1 MKFFHRATAGLS
13 ARYLAAALGVS
24 ALANQACFAAPPK
37 PIASTAIVNTETPGH
52 AAKIEADIK
61 GQKNLYLVVTDG
73 GNGFGS
79 DWANWAEPKLI
90 GPKGELKLTDL
101 KWKNASADWG
111 NVGVNKNVN
120 GGDLRIAG
128 KPVEFGIGTHANSII
143 HFELPEGYEKFVSRA
158 GIDNG
163 GSDQGMGS
171 SVQFFVYTSA
181 PGPIGQNAPVDRT
194 PENAVAGLDV
204 TDGVEL
210 NLFAAEPMLLSPSN
224 IDIDHLGRVWVCEV
238 VNYRRFANGNNAER
252 VEGDRILILEDTNG
266 DGMADKET
274 VFYQGRDIDSAHGV
288 CVLGNR
294 VIVSAGDSVLSF
306 YDDNG
311 DSKADRKEVL
321 FTGIKGTQ
329 HDHGIHSFMF
339 GPDGRLYFNF
349 GNSGEELHNPD
360 GSIVVD
366 VAGNEVRAARKPYQE
381 GMAFRCEL
389 DGSKVDTL
397 GWNFRNN
404 WELCVDSFGTV
415 WQSDNDDDGNK
426 GVRINY
432 VMEYGNYGYKDELTG
447 AGWQTPRTNME
458 EEIPRRH
465 WHLNDPGVVPNLLQ
479 TGAGSPTGILIYE
492 GDKLPERFINQ
503 LIHCDAGPNVVRSYA
518 ATDDG
523 AGYKAEINDI
533 LNGTRDQWF
542 RPSDVCVAPDGSLIV
557 ADWYDPGVGGHRQ
570 GDVDRG
576 RLFRVALPGQ
586 KYSVPKHDF
595 SNVEGAAEALKSPN
609 TATRYLAFTKLKESG
624 AAAETV
630 LAKMFESDP
639 NPRFR
644 SRALWLLGQI
654 EGKTQKY
661 VELAIADKDKDIRI
675 AGIRLARRME
685 VDVIP
690 VVEKLVKD
698 ESTQVRREC
707 AIALSR
713 VTGKNAVALLVEL
726 LKKMDVNDRWSL
738 EALGIGAN
746 HRFDELL
753 AMADKASLP
762 QISTPIAKYGD
773 NLDALLWRSRDTEF
787 SGVPAD
793 NRKLLKFG
801 DVEFL
806 EPHSVIAFRIAER
819 VAYPSGPKGQ
829 TPQGDSP
836 AAGAWFRALDFQP
849 ADATAAACLALLK
862 SASKVGLKRLDS
874 SQRAFVISEALKRVH
889 AKDLSDP
896 EIASILDAAVEQS
909 KTGGQFVSLVRQTRL
924 EKHYP
929 AILEL
934 AQKGSFEQ
942 SGVEAISALLEL
954 KQWDLIGSALRGDD
968 TAAAIATADALG
980 NSQNGAISGLLLPVI
995 KNVDVN
1001 IDVRRASVK
1010 AASKAGNAAM
1020 ELVKLVDEK
1029 SLDPEL
1035 EQSVAAALHSSPH
1048 RNAREAA
1055 QRLFPLPPSKDNM
1068 PTPPISELA
1077 KLKGDVANGRMVFFS
1092 TGTCHKCHV
1101 VDGMG
1106 REIGPNLT
1114 EIGSKLSREAMFESV
1129 LYPSA
1134 GISHNF
1140 ELWTV
1145 VKTDGTTLNG
1155 LLVSNTDAEVSI
1167 KGDDALVRAIPK
1179 SEVEELVKQKISL
1192 MPADLQKTMTT
1203 QELADVVDY
1212 MQTLKKK

>member
-1 MKFFHRATAGLS
+1 MLIRPLASLAALALLS
-13 ARYLAAALGVS
+13 ASGF
-24 ALANQACFAAPPK
+24 CFAQEPK
-37 PIASTAIVNTETPGH
+37 FQSKVINRETPGH
-52 AAKIEADIK
+52 AVEIDVDVTGAKE
-61 GQKNLYLVVTDG
+61 LYLVVRDG
-73 GNGFGS
+73 GDGFGA
-79 DWANWAEPKLI
+79 DWADWAEPRLVT
-90 GPKGELKLTDL
+90 PSGEKKLTEI
-101 KWKNASADWG
+101 KWKSAGADWG
-111 NVGVNKNVN
+111 NVAVGKNA
-120 GGDLRIAG
+120 GGDAMKIAG
-128 KPVEFGIGTHANSII
+128 KAVEYGIGTHANSVIG
-143 HFELPEGYEKFVSRA
+143 FDLPAGTTRFKARG

-163 GSDQGMGS
+163 GSGQPLGS
-171 SVQFFVYTSA
+171 SVQFAVYTQK
-181 PGPIGQNAPVDRT
+181 PPVQVTQGSVPAGGGSREAKD
-194 PENAVAGLDV
+194 AVSGLDV
-204 TDGVEL
+204 AEGLEAL
-210 NLFAAEPMLLSPSN
+210 LFASEASNPAMLNPTS

-238 VNYRRFANGNNAER
+238 VNYRHRKGER
-252 VEGDRILILEDTNG
+252 KEGDRILILEDTNG
-266 DGMADKET
+266 DGVADKQT
-274 VFYQGRDIDSAHGV
+274 VFHQGTDVDSAHGI
-288 CVLGNR
+288 CVLPTPSGKGTKI
-294 VIVSAGDSVLSF
+294 IVSANDNVFFLHDEDGDLKS
-306 YDDNG
+306 D
-311 DSKADRKEVL
+311 KKEML
-321 FTGIKGTQ
+321 FTGIAGTQ
-329 HDHGIHSFMF
+329 HDHGIHAFHF
-339 GPDGRLYFNF
+339 GPDGKLYFNF
-349 GNSGEELHNPD
+349 GNSGNQIKDKD
-360 GSIVVD
+360 GKQIVD
-366 VAGNEVRAARKPYQE
+366 MAGNEVTAARKPYQE
-381 GMAFRCEL
+381 GMVFRCNM
-389 DGSKVDTL
+389 DGSEFETL

-518 ATDDG
+518 VTDDG

-570 GDVDRG
+570 GDIDRG

-595 SNVEGAAEALKSPN
+595 STVEGAAEALKSPN

-624 AAAETV
+624 AAAEAV

-661 VELAIADKDKDIRI
+661 VDLAIGDKDKDIRI
-675 AGIRLARRME
+675 AGIRLARRRNL
-685 VDVIP
+685 DAIP
-690 VVEKLVKD
+690 VVEKMVKD
-698 ESTQVRREC
+698 ESPQVRREC
-707 AIALSR
+707 AIFLSR
-713 VTGKNAVALLVEL
+713 TKLSDRISLWNEL
-726 LKKMDVNDRWSL
+726 ARTYPKDDRWYL
-738 EALGIGAN
+738 EAIGIAAGGNNAG
-746 HRFDELL
+746 DWDSLL
-753 AMADKASLP
+753 SSSNARP
-762 QISTPIAKYGD
+762 Q
-773 NLDALLWRSRDTEF
+773 DAEVHNDIIWRSRGRVGARKKGVVIQQQVENIAVDEF
-787 SGVPAD
+787 SSA
-793 NRKLLKFG
+793 
-801 DVEFL
+801 
-806 EPHSVIAFRIAER
+806 SAFPNATAEVSR
-819 VAYPSGPKGQ
+819 M
-829 TPQGDSP
+829 
-836 AAGAWFRALDFQP
+836 FRSLDFEDNSIASTICMELLEGVEADEANTVLGSFVVTESLNRLEATEA
-849 ADATAAACLALLK
+849 ADARVKKILGKSLDGSGGTSTFTQLVKRFQITDRYPELLLL
-862 SASKVGLKRLDS
+862 SQ
-874 SQRAFVISEALKRVH
+874 QRAQ
-889 AKDLSDP
+889 
-896 EIASILDAAVEQS
+896 EQ
-909 KTGGQFVSLVRQTRL
+909 V
-924 EKHYP
+924 
-929 AILEL
+929 
-934 AQKGSFEQ
+934 
-942 SGVEAISALLEL
+942 GVEAISALLEL

-980 NSQNGAISGLLLPVI
+980 NSQNGAISGLLLPVV
-995 KNVDVN
+995 NNAEVN
-1001 IDVRRASVK
+1001 IDVRRAAVK

-1029 SLDPEL
+1029 TLDPEL

-1077 KLKGDVANGRMVFFS
+1077 KLQGDVANGRMVYFS

-1155 LLVSNTDAEVSI
+1155 LLVSNTDAEVTI

>member
-1 MKFFHRATAGLS
+1 MLFLKRVGCC
-13 ARYLAAALGVS
+13 LAASVTMS
-24 ALANQACFAAPPK
+24 LAGSSLFAVAPPK
-37 PIASTAIVNTETPGH
+37 PIASTPVVTSETPDH
-52 AAKIEADIK
+52 SVKIEAELK
-61 GQKNLYLVVTDG
+61 GAKNLYLVVTDG
-73 GNGFGS
+73 GNGYGS

-90 GPKGELKLTDL
+90 GSKGELKLTDL
-101 KWKNASADWG
+101 KWKDAATGWG
-111 NVGVNKNVN
+111 EVGINKNVN
-120 GGDLRIAG
+120 GGDMKING
-128 KPVEFGIGTHANSII
+128 KPVPFGIGTHANSVI
-143 HFELPEGYEKFVSRA
+143 HFELPEGYDKFVARA
-158 GIDNG
+158 GLDNG
-163 GSDQGMGS
+163 GTDQGMGT
-171 SVQFFVYTSA
+171 SVQFFVYTEN
-181 PGPIGQNAPVDRT
+181 PGPVDGSTPTVDRT

-204 TDGVEL
+204 TEGVEL
-210 NLFAAEPMLLSPSN
+210 KLFAAEPMLLSPSN
-224 IDIDHLGRVWVCEV
+224 IDIDHLGRIWVCEV

-252 VEGDRILILEDTNG
+252 VEGDRILILEDTDG

-274 VFYQGRDIDSAHGV
+274 VFYQGREIDSAHGV

-294 VIVSAGDSVLSF
+294 VIVSAGDSVFSF

-329 HDHGIHSFMF
+329 HDHGIHSFTF

-349 GNSGEELHNPD
+349 GNAGEELHNPD

-447 AGWQTPRTNME
+447 AGWQTPRTNIE

-518 ATDDG
+518 VTDDG

-542 RPSDVCVAPDGSLIV
+542 RPSDVCVAPDGSLII

-595 SNVEGAAEALKSPN
+595 STVEGAAEALKSPN

-624 AAAETV
+624 AAAEAV
-630 LAKMFESDP
+630 LAKMFASDP

-654 EGKTQKY
+654 DGKTQKY
-661 VELAIADKDKDIRI
+661 VDLAIADKDKDIRI
-675 AGIRLARRME
+675 AGIRLARRTGL
-685 VDVIP
+685 DVMP
-690 VVEKLVKD
+690 VLEKLAED
-698 ESTQVRREC
+698 ESPQVRREC
-707 AIALSR
+707 AIALRLAPRSGSGPIWN
-713 VTGKNAVALLVEL
+713 TIAGKNVG
-726 LKKMDVNDRWSL
+726 DDRWYL
-738 EALGIGAN
+738 EALALAVEGGPKHEWN
-746 HRFDELL
+746 TNLLRFDAAIAATKDANPDAEYSYSSAEVDLIWRARGSLAQTMKIPVIVSQALRNKDKDVSRLFRSFDFEVVADSQNSISSQLLKVVEMVPKLRLKPEVAELLLRESLARLDADDRGRPVVKDAMERLLENSAGKPEFVRLVKQFADSQRYSKVL
-753 AMADKASLP
+753 AMAQEHP
-762 QISTPIAKYGD
+762 
-773 NLDALLWRSRDTEF
+773 TEQ
-787 SGVPAD
+787 
-793 NRKLLKFG
+793 L
-801 DVEFL
+801 
-806 EPHSVIAFRIAER
+806 
-819 VAYPSGPKGQ
+819 
-829 TPQGDSP
+829 
-836 AAGAWFRALDFQP
+836 
-849 ADATAAACLALLK
+849 
-862 SASKVGLKRLDS
+862 
-874 SQRAFVISEALKRVH
+874 
-889 AKDLSDP
+889 
-896 EIASILDAAVEQS
+896 
-909 KTGGQFVSLVRQTRL
+909 
-924 EKHYP
+924 
-929 AILEL
+929 
-934 AQKGSFEQ
+934 
-942 SGVEAISALLEL
+942 GVEAISALLEL
-954 KQWDLIGSALRGDD
+954 KQWDLIGNALRGDD
-968 TAAAIATADALG
+968 TAAAIATADVLG
-980 NSQNGAISGLLLPVI
+980 NSQNGAISGLLLPVV
-995 KNVDVN
+995 NDAEVN
-1001 IDVRRASVK
+1001 IDVRRAAVK

-1029 SLDPEL
+1029 TLDPEL
-1035 EQSVAAALHSSPH
+1035 EQSVAAALHSSPSGQ
-1048 RNAREAA
+1048 AREAG

-1068 PTPPISELA
+1068 PTPPISELT
-1077 KLKGDVANGRMVFFS
+1077 KLKGDLANGRMVFFS

-1101 VDGMG
+1101 VDNMG

-1203 QELADVVDY
+1203 QELADVTEY
-1212 MQTLKKK
+1212 MQSLKKK

>member
-1 MKFFHRATAGLS
+1 MISIRPFCGLVAATLMTS
-13 ARYLAAALGVS
+13 VS
-24 ALANQACFAAPPK
+24 LAAPPK
-37 PIASTAIVNTETPGH
+37 PVASTSVVNSETPGYSV
-52 AAKIEADIK
+52 KVEANIK
-61 GQKNLYLVVTDG
+61 GAKNLFLVVTDG

-79 DWANWAEPKLI
+79 DWADWAEPKLV

-101 KWKNASADWG
+101 KWKSAAADWG
-111 NVGVNKNVN
+111 NVHVNKNAN
-120 GGDLRIAG
+120 GQPLSIAG
-128 KPVEFGIGTHANSII
+128 KAVEFGIGTHANSII
-143 HFELPEGYEKFVSRA
+143 HFELPEGYEKFVARA
-158 GIDNG
+158 GLDNG
-163 GSDQGMGS
+163 GTDQNMGT
-171 SVQFFVYTSA
+171 SVQFFVYTEA

-194 PENAVAGLDV
+194 PETALAGLDV
-204 TDGVEL
+204 ADGLEVQ
-210 NLFAAEPMLLSPSN
+210 LFAAEPMLLSPSN
-224 IDIDHLGRVWVCEV
+224 IDIDHMGRIWVCEV
-238 VNYRRFANGNNAER
+238 VNYRRFANGNNPER

-266 DGMADKET
+266 DGTADKET

-294 VIVSAGDSVLSF
+294 VIVSAGDSVFSF

-311 DSKADRKEVL
+311 DLKADRKEVL

-329 HDHGIHSFMF
+329 HDHGIHSFTF

-432 VMEYGNYGYKDELTG
+432 VMEYGNYGYKDEITG

-492 GDKLPERFINQ
+492 GDKLPERFLNQ

-518 ATDDG
+518 VTDDG
-523 AGYKAEINDI
+523 AGYKAEINNI

-576 RLFRVALPGQ
+576 RLFRVSMPGQ

-595 SNVEGAAEALKSPN
+595 STVEGAAEALKSPN
-609 TATRYLAFTKLKESG
+609 VATRYLAFTKLKESG
-624 AAAETV
+624 AAAEAV
-630 LAKMFESDP
+630 LAKMFSSDP

-654 EGKTQKY
+654 DGKTQKY
-661 VELAIADKDKDIRI
+661 VDLAIADKDTDIRI
-675 AGIRLARRME
+675 AGIRLARRMSL
-685 VDVIP
+685 DVIP

-698 ESTQVRREC
+698 ESPQVRREC
-707 AIALSR
+707 AIALRHVSDSKK
-713 VTGKNAVALLVEL
+713 TALWIQLTS
-726 LKKMDVNDRWSL
+726 DYPAGDRWYL
-738 EALGIGAN
+738 EALGIAVDADPKTGWSKSLSALTQKKPVGA
-746 HRFDELL
+746 
-753 AMADKASLP
+753 
-762 QISTPIAKYGD
+762 I
-773 NLDALLWRSRDTEF
+773 LDVIWRSRGDVGVVMK
-787 SGVPAD
+787 SGVIATLAASRNTKSEEVLRYFRSLDFEDRAKVSEYCLMLLGKEILAKAD
-793 NRKLLKFG
+793 PSLSSVLI
-801 DVEFL
+801 VE
-806 EPHSVIAFRIAER
+806 
-819 VAYPSGPKGQ
+819 
-829 TPQGDSP
+829 
-836 AAGAWFRALDFQP
+836 ALDRLNGKTNAAVNEVLSGMLKQTAGTAEFVRLVKRFQ
-849 ADATAAACLALLK
+849 ATERYGELL
-862 SASKVGLKRLDS
+862 
-874 SQRAFVISEALKRVH
+874 
-889 AKDLSDP
+889 
-896 EIASILDAAVEQS
+896 EIAQS
-909 KTGGQFVSLVRQTRL
+909 KPS
-924 EKHYP
+924 
-929 AILEL
+929 
-934 AQKGSFEQ
+934 EQ
-942 SGVEAISALLEL
+942 LGVESITALLEL
-954 KQWDLIGSALRGDD
+954 KQWELLTGALKGEDSAK
-968 TAAAIATADALG
+968 AIATCEALG
-980 NSQNGAISGLLLPVI
+980 NSQNGAINGLLLPVV
-995 KNVDVN
+995 KNADVN
-1001 IDVRRASVK
+1001 IDVRRAAVK
-1010 AASKAGNAAM
+1010 ALSRVNNGAM
-1020 ELVKLVDEK
+1020 ELVKLVEAKEHDTA
-1029 SLDPEL
+1029 LD
-1035 EQSVAAALHSSPH
+1035 QSIAAAMHSSPS

-1055 QRLFPLPPSKDNM
+1055 QRMFPLPPSKDNM

-1077 KLKGDVANGRMVFFS
+1077 KLKGDVPNGKMVFFS

-1140 ELWTV
+1140 ETWTV
-1145 VKTDGTTLNG
+1145 LLTSGTTVSG
-1155 LLVSNTDAEVSI
+1155 LLVSNTDAEVAI
-1167 KGDDALVRAIPK
+1167 KGDDAIVRTFPK
-1179 SEVEELVKQKISL
+1179 SDVEELVKQKISL

-1203 QELADVVDY
+1203 QELADVVEF

>member
-1 MKFFHRATAGLS
+1 MITARSMYCLPILFFAGS
-13 ARYLAAALGVS
+13 AFGFQAA
-24 ALANQACFAAPPK
+24 K
-37 PIASTAIVNTETPGH
+37 PITSSTVITTDTPGYS
-52 AAKIEADIK
+52 AKIEANIK
-61 GQKNLYLVVTDG
+61 GAKNLYLVVTDG

-79 DWANWAEPKLI
+79 DWANWAEPTLV
-90 GPKGELKLTDL
+90 GSKGELKLTDL

-111 NVGVNKNVN
+111 NVGINKNVD
-120 GGDLRIAG
+120 GGAMKIAG

-143 HFELPEGYEKFVSRA
+143 HFELPEGYDKFVARA

-252 VEGDRILILEDTNG
+252 VEGDRILILEDTNN

-294 VIVSAGDSVLSF
+294 VIVSAGDSVFSF

-321 FTGIKGTQ
+321 FTGIKGIQ
-329 HDHGIHSFMF
+329 HDHGIHSFTF

-366 VAGNEVRAARKPYQE
+366 VAGNEVRAQRKPYQE

-432 VMEYGNYGYKDELTG
+432 VMEYGNYGYKDEITG

-492 GDKLPERFINQ
+492 GDKLPERFVNQ

-518 ATDDG
+518 VTDDG

-570 GDVDRG
+570 GDVERG
-576 RLFRVALPGQ
+576 RLFRVSLPGQ
-586 KYSVPKHDF
+586 NYTVPKHDF
-595 SNVEGAAEALKSPN
+595 STVEGAAAALKSPN
-609 TATRYLAFTKLKESG
+609 NATRYLAFTKLKESG
-624 AAAETV
+624 AAAEAV
-630 LAKMFESDP
+630 LAKTFESDP
-639 NPRFR
+639 NPRLR
-644 SRALWLLGQI
+644 ARALWLLGQI

-661 VELAIADKDKDIRI
+661 VDLAISDKHKDIRI
-675 AGIRLARRME
+675 VGLRLARRME
-685 VDVIP
+685 MDVIP

-698 ESTQVRREC
+698 ESPQVRREC
-707 AIALSR
+707 AIALRLVSEPTK
-713 VTGKNAVALLVEL
+713 VTLWTTLAAAYP
-726 LKKMDVNDRWSL
+726 MRDRWYL
-738 EALGIGAN
+738 EALGIAADSDSKSGWDAGLPMIEKPPATIPDIIWRARGKN
-746 HRFDELL
+746 
-753 AMADKASLP
+753 AMQA
-762 QISTPIAKYGD
+762 
-773 NLDALLWRSRDTEF
+773 
-787 SGVPAD
+787 
-793 NRKLLKFG
+793 
-801 DVEFL
+801 
-806 EPHSVIAFRIAER
+806 
-819 VAYPSGPKGQ
+819 
-829 TPQGDSP
+829 
-836 AAGAWFRALDFQP
+836 
-849 ADATAAACLALLK
+849 K
-862 SASKVGLKRLDS
+862 SAILR
-874 SQRAFVISEALKRVH
+874 F
-889 AKDLSDP
+889 LSTYP
-896 EIASILDAAVEQS
+896 ETNPGA
-909 KTGGQFVSLVRQTRL
+909 T
-924 EKHYP
+924 
-929 AILEL
+929 AILESLPRFFRSLDFEDKDDAAQLCMSLLVKEHIAKMNPAATVAVATEALARLTPAQVADSNAMTALDGVLEKVAGTPQFVRLVRRLERRERYGDLISL
-934 AQKGSFEQ
+934 AQSAPADQ
-942 SGVEAISALLEL
+942 VGVEAISALLEL
-954 KQWDLIGSALRGDD
+954 KQWDLIGNALRGDD
-968 TAAAIATADALG
+968 TAAAIATAEAMG
-980 NSQNGAISGLLLPVI
+980 NSQSGAINGVLLPVV
-995 KNVDVN
+995 KNTEIN
-1001 IDVRRASVK
+1001 IDVRRAAVK
-1010 AASKAGNAAM
+1010 AASKVNNGAL

-1029 SLDPEL
+1029 TLDPEL
-1035 EQSVAAALHSSPH
+1035 EQSVAAALHSAPS
-1048 RNAREAA
+1048 RDARAAA
-1055 QRLFPLPPSKDNM
+1055 QRLFPLPPSKDNV
-1068 PTPPISELA
+1068 PTLPISELT
-1077 KLKGDVANGRMVFFS
+1077 KLAGNLPNGRMVFFS

-1145 VKTDGTTLNG
+1145 VLNSGTTVNG
-1155 LLVSNTDAEVSI
+1155 MLTSNTDDEVSI
-1167 KGDDALVRAIPK
+1167 KGDDALVRSFKK
-1179 SEVEELVKQKISL
+1179 SDVEELVKQKISM

-1203 QELADVVDY
+1203 QELADVVEY
-1212 MQTLKKK
+1212 MQSLKKK